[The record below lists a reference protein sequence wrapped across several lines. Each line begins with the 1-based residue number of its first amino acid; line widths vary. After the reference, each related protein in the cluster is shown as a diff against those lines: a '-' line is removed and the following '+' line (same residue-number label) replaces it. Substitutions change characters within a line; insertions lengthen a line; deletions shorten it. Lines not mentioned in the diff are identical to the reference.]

1 MSNSN
6 QLRSFRLFRFKSLTT
21 KLLALIVLLMAV
33 CAVSF
38 TLVSYY
44 EVQRSMTSQ
53 MKSDGTTLVTN
64 IKREIAGNEIAGL
77 EGLQQIFQTIQ
88 TESAGNIVYVSLSD
102 ASGQLMVSNDS
113 RVEQE
118 SGEQT
123 DATASASAASTE
135 ADLSAVITGQEIQG
149 SILETAS
156 GEKVYNISTEFTYN
170 EELSGALNVGIS
182 LESMYA
188 EIQEALLETI
198 LISLVI
204 LLVAM
209 GLGLWM
215 ARKMVRPLSMMSARI
230 KEFSTG
236 DFTAEFVHD
245 SQDEIGKIAK
255 DLAYM
260 RTTLGGMV
268 ENIQLSAGQVSSGS
282 EQLAIMIEESA
293 AAAKEISAAT
303 DALAGGSGELA
314 MNSQEG
320 LERLNRLAAEIHA
333 LTERADQMKARME
346 ETREANQTSMS
357 SMKTLQQAIRDNA
370 QVTLGIEGQVNDLS
384 AKSEAIT
391 EVTTVIKGIAEQ
403 TNLLALNAMI
413 ESARAG
419 EQGRGF
425 AVVAE
430 QIRKLADQTTG
441 SVQGIEKMA
450 HEVAEAVDKT
460 RDLMQQG
467 AEVISRTS
475 EVARETGHAFKKI
488 DLTVHQIIAEIQGVT
503 DGIVQVDTD
512 KNEVITT
519 IENISAIAEESTA
532 ATQEISASTQ
542 QQLAGMDQVKH
553 SAAGMKSVADDL
565 NRLVG
570 QFKF

>member
-1 MSNSN
+1 MSNRN
-6 QLRSFRLFRFKSLTT
+6 QLRSFKLFRFKSLTA
-21 KLLALIVLLMAV
+21 KLLAMIVLLMAV

-64 IKREIAGNEIAGL
+64 IKREIDGNEISGL
-77 EGLQQIFQTIQ
+77 EGLQQIFQAIQ
-88 TESAGNIVYVSLSD
+88 TESDGNIVYVSLSD
-102 ASGQLMVSNDS
+102 ASGQLIVSNDS
-113 RVEQE
+113 RVEQGT
-118 SGEQT
+118 GEQT

-149 SILETAS
+149 SILETAG
-156 GEKVYNISTEFTYN
+156 GEKVYNISTDFAYS

-188 EIQEALLETI
+188 EIREALLETVI
-198 LISLVI
+198 ISLVI
-204 LLVAM
+204 LLFAI
-209 GLGLWM
+209 GLGLLM

-230 KEFSTG
+230 KDYSTG
-236 DFTAEFVHD
+236 DFSTEFVHD
-245 SQDEIGKIAK
+245 SHDEIGKIAK
-255 DLAYM
+255 DLAHM

-282 EQLAIMIEESA
+282 GQLATMIEESA
-293 AAAKEISAAT
+293 AAAREISSAT
-303 DALAGGSGELA
+303 DDLAAGSGDLA
-314 MNSQEG
+314 TNSQEG
-320 LERLNRLAAEIHA
+320 LERLNRLAAEIHV

-346 ETREANQTSMS
+346 ETLEANKISMS
-357 SMKTLQQAIRDNA
+357 SMKELQQAIRDNA
-370 QVTLGIEGQVNDLS
+370 DVTLGIEGQVNDLS

-430 QIRKLADQTTG
+430 QIRKLSEQTTG
-441 SVQGIEKMA
+441 SVQGIEEMV
-450 HEVAEAVDKT
+450 HEVAEAVAKT

-475 EVARETGHAFKKI
+475 EVSRETGHAFKKI
-488 DLTVHQIIAEIQGVT
+488 DLTVHQMIEEIQGVT
-503 DGIVQVDTD
+503 GGISQVDGD
-512 KNEVITT
+512 KNEVVGT

-532 ATQEISASTQ
+532 ATQEISASTE
-542 QQLAGMDQVKH
+542 QQLAGMTQVTH
-553 SAAGMKSVADDL
+553 SAAEMKAVADDL

>member
-1 MSNSN
+1 MSSSN
-6 QLRSFRLFRFKSLTT
+6 QLRSFKLFRFKTLTS
-21 KLLALIVLLMAV
+21 KLIAMIVLLMAI

-53 MKSDGTTLVTN
+53 MKSDGTALVTN
-64 IKREIAGNEIAGL
+64 IKREIAGNEISGL
-77 EGLQQIFQTIQ
+77 EGLQQIFRTIQ
-88 TESAGNIVYVSLSD
+88 EESAGNIVYVSLSD
-102 ASGQLMVSNDS
+102 ASGQLMVSDNS
-113 RVEQE
+113 QVEQGA
-118 SGEQT
+118 GEQT
-123 DATASASAASTE
+123 DATASASAASAK

-156 GEKVYNISTEFTYN
+156 GEKVYNISTEFAYN

-182 LESMYA
+182 LESMYT
-188 EIQEALLETI
+188 EIREALLETVM
-198 LISLVI
+198 ISLVI
-204 LLVAM
+204 LLFAI

-215 ARKMVRPLSMMSARI
+215 ARRMVRPLTMMSARI
-230 KEFSTG
+230 KDFSTG
-236 DFTAEFVHD
+236 DFTVDFVHD
-245 SQDEIGKIAK
+245 SRDEIGQIAK
-255 DLAYM
+255 DLAHM

-268 ENIQLSAGQVSSGS
+268 ENIQLSAGRVSSGS
-282 EQLAIMIEESA
+282 EQLATMIEESA
-293 AAAKEISAAT
+293 AAAREISAAT
-303 DALAGGSGELA
+303 DALAGSSGELA
-314 MNSQEG
+314 ANSQEG

-333 LTERADQMKARME
+333 LAERADQMKARME
-346 ETREANQTSMS
+346 ETREANQISMG

-370 QVTLGIEGQVNDLS
+370 EVTLGIEGQVNDLS

-391 EVTTVIKGIAEQ
+391 AVTTVIKGIAEQ

-441 SVQGIEKMA
+441 SVHGIENMVR
-450 HEVAEAVDKT
+450 EVAEAVAKT

-475 EVARETGHAFKKI
+475 EVSRETGHAFKKI
-488 DLTVHQIIAEIQGVT
+488 DLTVHHMIEEIQGVT
-503 DGIVQVDTD
+503 EGIAQVDTN
-512 KNEVITT
+512 KNEVIGT

-542 QQLAGMDQVKH
+542 QQLAGMDQVTH

>member
-1 MSNSN
+1 MSNRN
-6 QLRSFRLFRFKSLTT
+6 QLRSFKLFRFKSLTA
-21 KLLALIVLLMAV
+21 KLLAMIVLLMAV

-64 IKREIAGNEIAGL
+64 IKREIAGNEISGL
-77 EGLQQIFQTIQ
+77 EGLQQIFQAIQ
-88 TESAGNIVYVSLSD
+88 TDSAGNIVYVSLSD
-102 ASGQLMVSNDS
+102 ASGQLIVSNDS
-113 RVEQE
+113 RVEQGT
-118 SGEQT
+118 GEQT
-123 DATASASAASTE
+123 DASASASATSTE

-149 SILETAS
+149 SILETAG
-156 GEKVYNISTEFTYN
+156 GEKVYNISTDFAYS

-188 EIQEALLETI
+188 EIREALLETVIISLII
-198 LISLVI
+198 LIFAI
-204 LLVAM
+204 
-209 GLGLWM
+209 GLGLLM
-215 ARKMVRPLSMMSARI
+215 ARKMVRPLFMMSARI
-230 KEFSTG
+230 KDYSTG
-236 DFTAEFVHD
+236 DFSTEFVHD
-245 SQDEIGKIAK
+245 SHDEIGKIAK
-255 DLAYM
+255 DLAHM
-260 RTTLGGMV
+260 RTTLGGIV
-268 ENIQLSAGQVSSGS
+268 ENIQVSAGQVSSGS
-282 EQLAIMIEESA
+282 GQLATMIEESA
-293 AAAKEISAAT
+293 AAAREISSAT
-303 DALAGGSGELA
+303 DALAAGSGDLA
-314 MNSQEG
+314 TNSQEG
-320 LERLNRLAAEIHA
+320 LERLNRLAAEIHV

-346 ETREANQTSMS
+346 ETLEANKISMS
-357 SMKTLQQAIRDNA
+357 SMKELQQAIRDNA
-370 QVTLGIEGQVNDLS
+370 DVTLGIEGQVNDLS

-441 SVQGIEKMA
+441 SVHGIEEMV
-450 HEVAEAVDKT
+450 HEVAEAVAKT
-460 RDLMQQG
+460 RDLMLQG

-475 EVARETGHAFKKI
+475 EVSRETGHAFKKI
-488 DLTVHQIIAEIQGVT
+488 DLTVHQMIEEIEGVT
-503 DGIVQVDTD
+503 EGITQVDGN
-512 KNEVITT
+512 KNEVVGT

-532 ATQEISASTQ
+532 ATQEISASTE
-542 QQLAGMDQVKH
+542 QQLAGMTQVTH
-553 SAAGMKSVADDL
+553 SAAGMKAVADDL

>member
-1 MSNSN
+1 MSSSN
-6 QLRSFRLFRFKSLTT
+6 QLRSFKLFRFKTLTS
-21 KLLALIVLLMAV
+21 KLIAMIVLLMAI

-53 MKSDGTTLVTN
+53 MKSDGTALVTN
-64 IKREIAGNEIAGL
+64 IKREIAGNEISGL
-77 EGLQQIFQTIQ
+77 EGLQQIFRTIQ
-88 TESAGNIVYVSLSD
+88 EESAGNIVYVSLSD
-102 ASGQLMVSNDS
+102 ASGQLMVSDNS
-113 RVEQE
+113 QVEQGA
-118 SGEQT
+118 GEQT
-123 DATASASAASTE
+123 DATASASAASAN

-156 GEKVYNISTEFTYN
+156 GEKVYNISTEFAYN

-182 LESMYA
+182 LESMYT
-188 EIQEALLETI
+188 EIREALLETVM
-198 LISLVI
+198 ISLVI
-204 LLVAM
+204 LLFAI

-215 ARKMVRPLSMMSARI
+215 ARRMVRPLTMMSARI
-230 KEFSTG
+230 KDFSTG
-236 DFTAEFVHD
+236 DFTVDFVHD
-245 SQDEIGKIAK
+245 SRDEIGQIAK
-255 DLAYM
+255 DLAHM

-268 ENIQLSAGQVSSGS
+268 ENIQLSTGRVSSGS
-282 EQLAIMIEESA
+282 EQLATMIEESA
-293 AAAKEISAAT
+293 AAAREISAAT
-303 DALAGGSGELA
+303 DALAGSSGELA
-314 MNSQEG
+314 ANSQEG

-333 LTERADQMKARME
+333 LAERADQMKARME
-346 ETREANQTSMS
+346 ETREANQISMG

-370 QVTLGIEGQVNDLS
+370 EVTLGIEGQVNDLS

-391 EVTTVIKGIAEQ
+391 AVTTVIKGIAEQ

-441 SVQGIEKMA
+441 SVHGIENMVR
-450 HEVAEAVDKT
+450 EVAEAVAKT

-475 EVARETGHAFKKI
+475 EVSRETGHAFKKI
-488 DLTVHQIIAEIQGVT
+488 DLTVHHMIEEIQGVT
-503 DGIVQVDTD
+503 EGIAQVDTN
-512 KNEVITT
+512 KNEVIGT

-542 QQLAGMDQVKH
+542 QQLAGMDQVTH